1 MNLVLNRQDAG
12 RNATVDQVM
21 NVSAGE
27 IEIYD
32 IIAPA
37 KMDESDPVVTADDVV
52 NALDELDGD
61 VTLRIN
67 SRGGEVGT
75 ALTIYN
81 RLKAYDK
88 GEITAVVD
96 GYAFSSA
103 GWIPMAADNRE
114 ISTGGIFMLHNPR
127 MFPMVSSL
135 SDLDSVR
142 NQWQAHHDS
151 IVSIFT
157 DAVAKSSEEI
167 TDLMEKETFMSAEE
181 AVNAGF
187 FTKVRGKKANL
198 AALNCVPVPAL
209 PEKFVQNITVDAS
222 DLMDR
227 KRKLFG

>member
-1 MNLVLNRQDAG
+1 MLVLNRQEASHH
-12 RNATVDQVM
+12 RTVEQVM

-37 KMDESDPVVTADDVV
+37 KFDDSDPVVTAEDVI

-81 RLKAYDK
+81 RLKDYDR
-88 GEITAVVD
+88 GSITAVVD

-103 GWIPMAADNRE
+103 GWIPMAADSRE
-114 ISTGGIFMLHNPR
+114 INNGGIFMLHNPH
-127 MFPMVSSL
+127 MYPAVTSL
-135 SDLDSVR
+135 DDLDSIK
-142 NQWQAHHDS
+142 NQWEAHHNS

-157 DAVAKSSEEI
+157 AAVNKSAEEI
-167 TDLMEKETFMSAEE
+167 SNLMEKETFFSAED
-181 AVNAGF
+181 AVTEGF
-187 FTKVRGKKANL
+187 FTKVRGSKANL
-198 AALNCVPVPAL
+198 SSLNCAPIASVP
-209 PEKFVQNITVDAS
+209 EEFVQNQTVDATELRTRRQS
-222 DLMDR
+222 IL
-227 KRKLFG
+227 GV

>member
-1 MNLVLNRQDAG
+1 MNLVLNKQDAG
-12 RNATVDQVM
+12 RSTVSQVM
-21 NVSAGE
+21 NVSTGE

-32 IIAPA
+32 IIAPQ
-37 KMDESDPVVTADDVV
+37 KFSDDDPVVTADDVI
-52 NALDELDGD
+52 NALDGLDGD

-114 ISTGGIFMLHNPR
+114 INTGGIFMLHNPR
-127 MFPMVSSL
+127 MFPQVTSL
-135 SDLDSVR
+135 DDLDSIK
-142 NQWQAHHDS
+142 NQWEAHHKS

-157 DAVAKSSEEI
+157 DSVSKSAEEI
-167 TDLMEKETFMSAEE
+167 SNMMEKETFLSAED
-181 AVNAGF
+181 AVKEGF
-187 FTKVRGKKANL
+187 FTRVRDSKANL
-198 AALNCVPVPAL
+198 AALNCVPVASM
-209 PEKFVQNITVDAS
+209 PEEFVSNATVDVT
-222 DLMDR
+222 DLMER
-227 KRKLFG
+227 RRKLIG